1 MAREKLKSFKDL
13 AKLIPA
19 KPVEVKPVE
28 KKKDQNVVA
37 KLPVKTKPK
46 PEIKRGILPRTVK
59 SFNQDLSG
67 VDMADVYKR
76 GQHRN
81 NVKTSGMSELYIF
94 KNELQ
99 KNGLELFAG
108 EVRVTDSV
116 VTQLKGENVYDALTC
131 ELISKFQRQYDE
143 QFRGK

>member
-28 KKKDQNVVA
+28 KNVVV
-37 KLPVKTKPK
+37 KLPVKKKPK
-46 PEIKRGILPRTVK
+46 PEVKRGILPRTVK

-67 VDMADVYKR
+67 VDMTDVYKS
-76 GQHRN
+76 GQHHN
-81 NVKTSGMSELYIF
+81 HVKTGGMSDLYLF

-131 ELISKFQRQYDE
+131 ELITKFQRQYDE